1 MVSRTGV
8 ALLLIAAFVLPS
20 DSSAQSR
27 NNEGRKVYS
36 WKDENGNVHYSET
49 IPPEY
54 ANRDRD
60 VLNSQGVRVG
70 SEQGEITAEE
80 RAEMERVAAIA
91 EAERRARLDV
101 ARHDRMLLE
110 TYITVADIEDLRDRR
125 LELLEAQIKV
135 TEAYLGNLRK
145 RLITL
150 QDEASE
156 FKPYTAKP
164 DAPQVPPNIA
174 LELSRTLELINTY
187 ESTLARTRTDQQ
199 ALRESFDKDI
209 ARFRELKG
217 V

>member
-1 MVSRTGV
+1 LFLRTGAV
-8 ALLLIAAFVLPS
+8 VFLIAAFVLPS

-27 NNEGRKVYS
+27 NNESRKLYS
-36 WKDENGNVHYSET
+36 WKDEHGNVHYSET

-54 ANRDRD
+54 ANRDRE
-60 VLNSQGVRVG
+60 VLNQHGVRVG
-70 SEQGEITAEE
+70 TEEGEITPEE

-145 RLITL
+145 RLIAL

-156 FKPYTAKP
+156 FKPYTTKP
-164 DAPQVPPNIA
+164 DAPQIPQNIA

-187 ESTLARTRTDQQ
+187 ESTLARTRGDQQ
-199 ALRESFDKDI
+199 TLRESFDKDI

>member
-1 MVSRTGV
+1 LLLRTGAV
-8 ALLLIAAFVLPS
+8 VFLIAAFVLPS
-20 DSSAQSR
+20 DSSAQR
-27 NNEGRKVYS
+27 QETRKLYS
-36 WKDENGNVHYSET
+36 WKDEHGNVHFSET
-49 IPPEY
+49 VPPEY

-60 VLNSQGVRVG
+60 VLNQHGIRVG
-70 SEQGEITAEE
+70 TEEGEITAEE
-80 RAEMERVAAIA
+80 QAELDRLAAIA
-91 EAERRARLDV
+91 AAEQRARLDV

-110 TYITVADIEDLRDRR
+110 TYITVSDIEDLRDRR

-145 RLITL
+145 RLLTL
-150 QDEASE
+150 QDEAST

-164 DAPQVPPNIA
+164 DAPQIPQNIA

-187 ESTLARTRTDQQ
+187 ESTLARTRGDQQ
-199 ALRESFDKDI
+199 SLRESFEKDI